1 MRAAAQVF
9 RARGFAAAGMRD
21 IASAADLSPGNL
33 YHYFR
38 GKDELLFFC
47 QDQSLERML
56 AALTAARR
64 DPGTLAGRLRRLA
77 ASHVLCLLD
86 EVEGSAAHL
95 EVHAL
100 PPPLRARI
108 VAKRD
113 RYERGVRALVANG
126 IRERLL
132 RPADATIATRA
143 FLGALN
149 WTAHWFRPDGPQP
162 AQQIAD
168 AVSDYAVAGLVN
180 PQSINRRSSINQ
192 PSATSNEQSNRHDSA
207 HRQRRTGR
215 RRVRSL
221 QNPARGAA

>member
-56 AALTAARR
+56 AALTRARR
-64 DPGTLAGRLRRLA
+64 DRAPLADRLRDLA
-77 ASHVLCLLD
+77 AAHVLCLLD
-86 EVEGSAAHL
+86 EVEGSKAHL
-95 EVHAL
+95 EVDAL
-100 PPPLRARI
+100 PPRLRARI

-113 RYERGVRALVANG
+113 RYERGIRTLVADG
-126 IRERLL
+126 MRRRQL
-132 RPADATIATRA
+132 RAADATIATRA

-149 WTAHWFRPDGPQP
+149 WTAHWFRPDG
-162 AQQIAD
+162 AQSAQEVAG
-168 AVSDYAVAGLVN
+168 AVADYAVAGLVTRQSAIRN
-180 PQSINRRSSINQ
+180 PQSHEHHR
-192 PSATSNEQSNRHDSA
+192 PD
-207 HRQRRTGR
+207 RQRRANRG
-215 RRVRSL
+215 RVRSV
-221 QNPARGAA
+221 QNTARGAA